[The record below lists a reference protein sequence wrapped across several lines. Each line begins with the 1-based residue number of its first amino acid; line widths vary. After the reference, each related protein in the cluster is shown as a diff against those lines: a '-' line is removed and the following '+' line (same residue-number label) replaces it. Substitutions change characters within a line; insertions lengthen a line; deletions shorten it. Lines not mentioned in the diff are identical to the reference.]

1 MRRIGGTLSEKER
14 AAFQCLTDY
23 IDKFLVQQPECNP
36 NKVYSDHVQVKRKI
50 DDLLTVYTC
59 NASFVLM
66 GAALQYN
73 ELMDKLPYNEYG
85 TGDFGKSKYGKGT
98 YVSRVGRFTKCN
110 RGSEELL
117 VNALLNSNQGNL
129 LYGSDFFQKF
139 ITKEVNQD
147 DGVVICVQESLVGY
161 FIQQPDVCNNKY
173 ICICSE
179 SPDDEFEITEGSTI
193 LIDSNKFQLETK
205 FKRKYAETPGTP
217 SDANITYLGKH
228 SKWNMCDVPARA
240 WSFAVIEKKTKET
253 KRRFYFSRQKEKDKR
268 RYLIINLHGAHPLS
282 DFRKPAYHTDGE
294 FGPNQRESVKNW
306 LNTICKIKLNGT
318 GYNAEIDGNIYNAE
332 IDGNTYNVND
342 IIVAGDFNDEVR
354 DASISMYSPPN
365 HSLNVLISKERLPAK
380 IVTLADERHD
390 LPDYR
395 GWVRRKMDEDGN
407 PSNIMDNS
415 LYSLLSRDVHYHD
428 NRMGISNIFPTNG
441 HLAKEKETRAAV
453 DMIWHIHLA
462 YASKSNRTFSE
473 HNMEPASSELPKV
486 HYMQTRI
493 NTQSGFN
500 QLYFPNLYE
509 KKDMGHDPLDMKRLS
524 DKIAETKKKQV
535 KQFLNK
541 IGVQSDEVVN
551 RLIDDGF
558 NDLSIFDL
566 KDKDWKD
573 ASYDKLKH
581 FPLFK
586 MMSLIANMNKIPV
599 GDKKQAL
606 EALKQFEQNINTQ
619 FEEQIREVDEQKKR
633 QREFELRRNAHY
645 YRQASD
651 YGKECPQNV
660 LTPD

>member
-66 GAALQYN
+66 GAALQLHDEN
-73 ELMDKLPYNEYG
+73 LMDNLPYDEYVP
-85 TGDFGKSKYGKGT
+85 GDFGKSKYGKGT
-98 YVSRVGRFTKCN
+98 YVSRVGRFKKCKI
-110 RGSEELL
+110 GSEELL
-117 VNALLNSNQGNL
+117 VNALLNSKQRGINL
-129 LYGSDFFQKF
+129 DFFQKF
-139 ITKEVNQD
+139 LKEEVGTGG
-147 DGVVICVQESLVGY
+147 GVVICVQESLVGY
-161 FIQQPDVCNNKY
+161 FIQKPDVCNNKY

-179 SPDDEFEITEGSTI
+179 SPDDKFEITEGSTI

-240 WSFAVIEKKTKET
+240 WSFAVITT
-253 KRRFYFSRQKEKDKR
+253 KRFFSRR

-282 DFRKPAYHTDGE
+282 DFRKSAYHTDGE
-294 FGPNQRESVKNW
+294 FGPNQRESVENW
-306 LNTICKIKLNGT
+306 LNDICKIELKGT
-318 GYNAEIDGNIYNAE
+318 GYNATID
-332 IDGNTYNVND
+332 DNTYNVND

-354 DASISMYSPPN
+354 NASSSVSELFDVPSN
-365 HSLNVLISKERLPAK
+365 ASLNVLISKEKLPAK

-395 GWVRRKMDEDGN
+395 GWVRRKMDEDGKSN
-407 PSNIMDNS
+407 PLITNIKDD
-415 LYSLLSRDVHYHD
+415 LYSLLSKDVQSHD
-428 NRMGISNIFPTNG
+428 NRVGISNIFPTNG
-441 HLAKEKETRAAV
+441 HLAKDKETRAAV
-453 DMIWHIHLA
+453 DMIWHIHCTQD
-462 YASKSNRTFSE
+462 NDE
-473 HNMEPASSELPKV
+473 HNMEPASSKLPKV

-500 QLYFPNLYE
+500 QLYFPNE
-509 KKDMGHDPLDMKRLS
+509 EKDMGHDPLDMKQLS
-524 DKIAETKKKQV
+524 DKIAETNKKQV

-573 ASYDKLKH
+573 ASYDKLKY
-581 FPLFK
+581 FPLLK
-586 MMSLIANMNKIPV
+586 MRNAIAHMNNIPK
-599 GDKKQAL
+599 DDRQNANAALEKFEAQIIQKKQR
-606 EALKQFEQNINTQ
+606 EQAYKLQ
-619 FEEQIREVDEQKKR
+619 
-633 QREFELRRNAHY
+633 RNAYHCDPG
-645 YRQASD
+645 RNNAKSD
-651 YGKECPQNV
+651 YDERCPRNAMM
-660 LTPD
+660 PD